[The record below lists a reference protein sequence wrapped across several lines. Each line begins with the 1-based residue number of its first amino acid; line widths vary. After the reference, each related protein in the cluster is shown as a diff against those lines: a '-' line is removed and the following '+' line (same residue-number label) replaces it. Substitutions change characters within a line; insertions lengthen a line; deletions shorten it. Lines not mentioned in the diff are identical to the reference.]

1 MAADLASIADRVYR
15 GVLAPLVLGGAMT
28 PGKPIGARAALTV
41 GVERGDLDPD
51 LASHVMLGRVRAA
64 RAIAPV
70 DRLGETTVAEWAL
83 GCALHDLLQATH
95 PAFASTFR
103 SNKATT
109 RLLVLVD
116 AVCAQTE
123 APDSVGDALSRHAWF
138 ARVLEIARTDSTV
151 SWWVG
156 KSRFLG
162 VEPPARL
169 TAWPELR
176 RVHVDAE
183 RRPLTDLPSHGAAV
197 DTQLFATSLSAWLAK
212 TPLTDLATCAR
223 PAPPFFWRAET
234 LALLAAPNGRT
245 LALRALAREP
255 EIAVDTALGRATRAF
270 AKRAT
275 PDAARVVFALL
286 ADRALASSFGPDTR
300 DVDRPRDARL
310 ARAAGAIAARA
321 QLTADDSSIPSDARH
336 RAMRVLEQMAANV
349 EGKEIAPLVAAS
361 TISP

>member
-15 GVLAPLVLGGAMT
+15 GILAPLVLGGAMT

-41 GVERGDLDPD
+41 GIERGDLDPD

-83 GCALHDLLQATH
+83 GCALHDLLPATH

-103 SNKATT
+103 SHKTTT
-109 RLLVLVD
+109 RLLALVD
-116 AVCAQTE
+116 AVCEQTA
-123 APDSVGDALSRHAWF
+123 APESVGEALARHTWF
-138 ARVLEIARTDSTV
+138 SRVLEIARTDSTV

-162 VEPPARL
+162 VDPPARL

-176 RVHVDAE
+176 RVHVDE
-183 RRPLTDLPSHGAAV
+183 TRLTLTELPSHGAAV
-197 DTQLFATSLSAWLAK
+197 DMQRFTASLSTWLAK

-223 PAPPFFWRAET
+223 AAPAFFWRAES
-234 LALLAAPNGRT
+234 LALLATPNGRT

-255 EIAVDTALGRATRAF
+255 ELAVDEALGRATRAF

-275 PDAARVVFALL
+275 SDAARLVFALL
-286 ADRALASSFGPDTR
+286 ADRALAAALGPDTR
-300 DVDRPRDARL
+300 DIDRPRDARL
-310 ARAAGAIAARA
+310 ARAAGALAARA
-321 QLTADDSSIPSDARH
+321 QLSADDSSIPSDARH
-336 RAMRVLEQMAANV
+336 RATRVLEQMAANV
-349 EGKEIAPLVAAS
+349 EGGEIAPLVAA